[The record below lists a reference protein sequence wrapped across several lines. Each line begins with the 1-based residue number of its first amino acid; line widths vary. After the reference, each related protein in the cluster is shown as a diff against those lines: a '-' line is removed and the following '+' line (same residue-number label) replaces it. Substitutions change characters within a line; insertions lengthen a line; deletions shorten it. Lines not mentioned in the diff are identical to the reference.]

1 MNKQI
6 IRGLA
11 AADLKLEEAGLLP
24 KVEQEKL
31 PEEITDSDGNLL
43 NDCADVSPPSN
54 FHEAASCL
62 HGIQRYRAW
71 STSS

>member
-43 NDCADVSPPSN
+43 NDCADVSPP
-54 FHEAASCL
+54 FLVHEAASCL
-62 HGIQRYRAW
+62 HGIQ
-71 STSS
+71 